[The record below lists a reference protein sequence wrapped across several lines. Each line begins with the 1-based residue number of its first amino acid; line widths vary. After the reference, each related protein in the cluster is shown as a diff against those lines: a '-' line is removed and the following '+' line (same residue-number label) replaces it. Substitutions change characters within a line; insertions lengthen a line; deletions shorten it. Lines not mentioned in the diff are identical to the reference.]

1 MLRSTLVILLL
12 AFSASASAEGFSY
25 NYLTLGYGN
34 TDFDVVNAD
43 GDGITL
49 GGSYAFSDKIHGFF
63 GYDTAELESIID
75 LTRLRAGVG
84 YNTGLTDAVDMYAR
98 ISYESIDFDFPNIG
112 IPLGIDTDDS
122 GYGLG
127 VGVRF
132 RTSDVLELN
141 AGIRYV
147 DYSDLGDD
155 TGLELGGVYSFND
168 TWSLG
173 LHGEFSDDVSTY
185 TVSGRFYF
193 R

>member
-34 TDFDVVNAD
+34 TDFDFVGAD
-43 GDGITL
+43 GDGIGL
-49 GGSYAFSDKIHGFF
+49 GGSFAFTPSIHGFASWETVDLDVNIPLV
-63 GYDTAELESIID
+63 GNVSVDT
-75 LTRLRAGVG
+75 TRLRAGVG
-84 YNTGLTDAVDMYAR
+84 YNTGLSDALDMYAR
-98 ISYESIDFDFPNIG
+98 LSYEGIDFDVPG
-112 IPLGIDTDDS
+112 GDDN

-127 VGVRF
+127 IGVRY
-132 RTSDVLELN
+132 RAMDELELN
-141 AGIRYV
+141 AGIKYV

-155 TGLELGGVYSFND
+155 TGVEVGGVYNFND

-173 LHGEFSDDVSTY
+173 LRGEFSDDVSTY